1 MTLFRFADLY
11 FLAFLLLIPF
21 LLFLYIKRQKH
32 GGTSV
37 QFSNLKFVKEAYK
50 PKAVQARHI
59 LIVLR
64 LLALALFII
73 AFARPQSGIKGE
85 DVITQGIDIILA
97 MDVSSSML
105 AEDLEPN
112 RLEASKAVA
121 QDFIKGRTNDR
132 IGMVIFSGDAY
143 TQCPLTIDY
152 GILVSLMDELK
163 VGMIEDGTAIGMG
176 LATAVNR
183 LRDSEAKSKVIIL
196 LTDGRNNQG
205 TVDPVTAAQAAQAF
219 DVRIYT
225 IGAGSRGTA
234 MYPMN
239 DPFYGKRYVP
249 MQVDID
255 EETLTKIAAMTD
267 GKYFRATDRESLA
280 NIYKEIDKLEK
291 TKIEVKEYTRYSELF
306 YFWIAAGLF
315 LLILE
320 IVLANTKFRKIP

>member
-1 MTLFRFADLY
+1 MSLFRFADIY
-11 FLAFLLLIPF
+11 FLVLLIIIPLLLY
-21 LLFLYIKRQKH
+21 LYIKRQKR

-37 QFSNLKFVKEAYK
+37 RFSNLKFVKEAYK
-50 PKAVQARHI
+50 PRAVQARHI
-59 LIVLR
+59 LIVIR
-64 LLALALFII
+64 LLALTFFII

-85 DVITQGIDIILA
+85 DVITQGIDIILS

-121 QDFIKGRTNDR
+121 KDFIKGRTNDR
-132 IGMVIFSGDAY
+132 IGMIIFSGDAY

-205 TVDPVTAAQAAQAF
+205 AVDPITAAQAAQAF

-225 IGAGSRGTA
+225 IGAGTRGSA
-234 MYPMN
+234 MYPVN
-239 DPFYGKRYVP
+239 DPFFGKRYVP

-255 EETLTKIAAMTD
+255 EETLSKIAEMTD
-267 GKYFRATDRESLA
+267 GKYFRATNRESLA
-280 NIYKEIDKLEK
+280 DIYKEIDKLEK

-306 YFWIAAGLF
+306 YLWIAAGLF
-315 LLILE
+315 LLVIE